1 MGKNR
6 HSTKLRHR
14 MKHLHY
20 TEHHHHHHHH
30 HQRRIP
36 PFGVERHLFVA
47 ATFTTNWRQSN
58 CPSGALG
65 SGYKCATV
73 RVSVAAATIKNW
85 TQILTSCYCSCPFAF
100 RSSFVFI
107 DFCSGFCVV
116 PSFFFFNFFLLAR
129 SLVGLLA
136 FVCFTFCSD
145 FCCCCCCCQFLL
157 QTMMCTTT
165 TNTLPTCD
173 GKVFSDWPV
182 FWNEATHHSQHFCCS
197 LLGAPAYSQE
207 ISRSSS

>member
-1 MGKNR
+1 
-6 HSTKLRHR
+6 

-20 TEHHHHHHHH
+20 TQHHHHRHH

-116 PSFFFFNFFLLAR
+116 PSFFFFNFFCQLARLLAYLP
-129 SLVGLLA
+129 SFA
-136 FVCFTFCSD
+136 SHFVVIFVVAVVVANS
-145 FCCCCCCCQFLL
+145 CCRQWCAPPQPILYLPAMGRYFLTD
-157 QTMMCTTT
+157 QSFGMKQIIIA
-165 TNTLPTCD
+165 N
-173 GKVFSDWPV
+173 
-182 FWNEATHHSQHFCCS
+182 
-197 LLGAPAYSQE
+197 
-207 ISRSSS
+207 ISVVAC

>member
-1 MGKNR
+1 
-6 HSTKLRHR
+6 

-20 TEHHHHHHHH
+20 TQLHHHHHHH

-116 PSFFFFNFFLLAR
+116 PSFFFFNFFCLLAR
-129 SLVGLLA
+129 LLA
-136 FVCFTFCSD
+136 YLPSFASHFVVIFVVAVVVANS
-145 FCCCCCCCQFLL
+145 CCRQWCAAPPQPILYLPAMGRYFLTD
-157 QTMMCTTT
+157 QSFGMKQIIIA
-165 TNTLPTCD
+165 N
-173 GKVFSDWPV
+173 
-182 FWNEATHHSQHFCCS
+182 
-197 LLGAPAYSQE
+197 
-207 ISRSSS
+207 ISVVAC